1 MNKYI
6 YIGITII
13 ILLLYYNF
21 KTLRSLEI
29 LGNSERRKIL
39 TFQQVISDKLDIK
52 DGELRNKER
61 EIAKYEVNIQAFQ
74 GTDCMRCHVVE
85 TNLQL
90 PINNNLLSFQE
101 FKEKVRNGS
110 NLMPAYKST
119 AGRSRNEITDSELR
133 RQYKIIEKFMQE
145 NY

>member
-6 YIGITII
+6 YISITII

-21 KTLRSLEI
+21 KTLRSLEE
-29 LGNSERRKIL
+29 LGNTERRRIL
-39 TFQQVISDKLDIK
+39 AFQQVVADKLDIK
-52 DGELRNKER
+52 DGELRNKEA
-61 EIAKYEVNIQAFQ
+61 ELMKYEANIQAFH

-85 TNLQL
+85 KNLQF
-90 PINNNLLSFQE
+90 PINNNLISFNE

-110 NLMPAYKST
+110 NLMPAYRDT

-133 RQYKIIEKFMQE
+133 RIYKIIEKFMQE